1 MTETLYHGFRR
12 IDFIFEDREA
22 ILVFPNEPRPDG
34 KWLLKT
40 EYFSAFQGF
49 ELEMVRRGFY
59 LAFMKN
65 ITRWHDERDDDA
77 RARFCEFLGKEYGLA
92 PTCMP
97 VGMSCGG
104 MLAVYF
110 ATKYPTYV
118 GALYLDAPVINL
130 CSCPAGMGVG
140 KDELFGDFF
149 KHRHMTRSELIGYR
163 DHPLDRLPTLL
174 KTGIPVM
181 MVAGDSDDTVPYEE
195 NGKQLVDAYRAAGAD
210 VTEII
215 KPGCGHHPHGLEDL
229 TPLIAFTYEKYAHS

>member
-12 IDFIFEDREA
+12 IDFTFEDREA
-22 ILVFPNEPRPDG
+22 ILVFPNEPREDG

-40 EYFSAFQGF
+40 EYFSAFQDF
-49 ELEMVRRGFY
+49 ELEMVGRGFHLAY
-59 LAFMKN
+59 LKN
-65 ITRWHDERDDDA
+65 ITRGHDERDDDA
-77 RARFCEFLGKEYGLA
+77 RARFCEFLREEYHLA

-110 ATKYPTYV
+110 ATKYPQYV

-149 KHRHMTRSELIGYR
+149 KHRHMTKSELIGYR

-181 MVAGDSDDTVPYEE
+181 MVAGDCDDTVPYEE

-229 TPLIAFTYEKYAHS
+229 TPLIDFTYQKYAK